1 MQNMKRDFSQLIYVL
16 VNQLLSVLL
25 LVTRQQKFGITTP
38 HPLFPIVRQRKYR
51 SYVHPYFRLSE
62 RAGSMFV

>member
-1 MQNMKRDFSQLIYVL
+1 MQNMKRDFSQLVYVL

-25 LVTRQQKFGITTP
+25 FVTRQHKFGITTP
-38 HPLFPIVRQRKYR
+38 PLFPIVRQRKYR

-62 RAGSMFV
+62 RAGRMFV